1 MREPKSKQPHT
12 PTTTGLKLIIAYKAL
27 KAPVMLGIAVWL
39 TVAPSQ
45 AYQIF
50 EWIAEELYAANSLWS
65 PRGDWFGLAVAFR
78 AGIGDPQTKHRQAR
92 CVANQRGRGR
102 LPRAAANQPATATV
116 DRRTRGKDCLD
127 LESRLSSKSLISP
140 AGGLRPSTEACPA
153 RARLGSG
160 YRPCPHRQTRRSR
173 RFRRESVSRSR
184 QSQWQDTRR
193 ALCLRRARVDIP
205 LVTFSSPP
213 PPRCLQPIR
222 PVG

>member
-45 AYQIF
+45 AYQIL
-50 EWIAEELYAANSLWS
+50 EWTAEELYAAN
-65 PRGDWFGLAVAFR
+65 
-78 AGIGDPQTKHRQAR
+78 
-92 CVANQRGRGR
+92 
-102 LPRAAANQPATATV
+102 
-116 DRRTRGKDCLD
+116 CLD
-127 LESRLSSKSLISP
+127 LESRLSSNSFISP